1 MPARTRLVVVCSGFF
16 VIIALGL
23 ILTRTLRSESTPI
36 YELSNSVVLTND
48 GIATNADL
56 TGQNLAE
63 VELIATSGEVI
74 STNTFRG
81 MPTIINIWYSTCEPC
96 RREMPILAASAEKYR
111 KEVRFIGINIKDTAE
126 VTTQFAEKYG
136 VKFEMM
142 LDTNG
147 RFISASKIST
157 APVTLAVNAE
167 GTIINQVAGEISAS
181 KLESIVRE
189 LLK

>member
-1 MPARTRLVVVCSGFF
+1 M
-16 VIIALGL
+16 IIALGL

>member
-1 MPARTRLVVVCSGFF
+1 
-16 VIIALGL
+16 
-23 ILTRTLRSESTPI
+23 
-36 YELSNSVVLTND
+36 
-48 GIATNADL
+48 
-56 TGQNLAE
+56 
-63 VELIATSGEVI
+63 
-74 STNTFRG
+74 

-96 RREMPILAASAEKYR
+96 RREMPVLAASAEKYQ

-136 VKFEMM
+136 VKFKMM

-157 APVTLAVNAE
+157 APVTLAINAE
-167 GTIINQVAGEISAS
+167 GIIINQFAGEISAS
-181 KLESIVRE
+181 KLEAIVKE